1 MRGRTSFVIAQRLT
15 TVKNAD
21 QVLVL
26 DHGRIAQRGT
36 HAELIAQ
43 PGPYR
48 EVYDLQLRDQE
59 EAAADVARTGR

>member
-1 MRGRTSFVIAQRLT
+1 
-15 TVKNAD
+15 
-21 QVLVL
+21 VLVL

-48 EVYDLQLRDQE
+48 EIYDLQLRDQE
-59 EAAADVARTGR
+59 EAAADIAAIADCRSQIEDHG